1 MGRRG
6 LRFDLLPRCELTR
19 LFASFTGNPTP
30 QFKWLKDGVAITE
43 FSTDPFYKI
52 ISAKLDDGGSYRC
65 IASNKIGS
73 ILSEEIKIVVAC
85 KFFLSGFTLCF
96 KPFFC
101 VKFGVVLT
109 NVFPDMDVFKD
120 QSEMTFT
127 VKEGDAAVLN
137 LPEIDSVPLP
147 DVTWQTDE
155 GVLPYAQKYAK
166 SKTNQLII
174 LSADKDDQKPYR

>member
-1 MGRRG
+1 MFGFG
-6 LRFDLLPRCELTR
+6 I
-19 LFASFTGNPTP
+19 
-30 QFKWLKDGVAITE
+30 QFQLQNCLCITW
-43 FSTDPFYKI
+43 T
-52 ISAKLDDGGSYRC
+52 
-65 IASNKIGS
+65 
-73 ILSEEIKIVVAC
+73 
-85 KFFLSGFTLCF
+85 FFGWI
-96 KPFFC
+96 
-101 VKFGVVLT
+101 
-109 NVFPDMDVFKD
+109 NVFLDMDVFKD